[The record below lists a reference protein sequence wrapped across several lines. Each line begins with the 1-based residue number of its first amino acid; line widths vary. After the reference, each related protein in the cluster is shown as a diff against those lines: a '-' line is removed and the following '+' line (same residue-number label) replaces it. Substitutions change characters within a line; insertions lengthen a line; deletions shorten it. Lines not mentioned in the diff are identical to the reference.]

1 MKFIKMHAL
10 GNDFVLIHKAD
21 LGNADMI
28 TVLSNR
34 QIGIGFDQAII
45 IDDFDASNT
54 YFTITFLNAD
64 GSQAGGCGNGTRAA
78 AGYFHKE
85 TGKKEFNIHI
95 TLPSGGVD
103 IVTAYIIQEGNVSI
117 KMPNPKFS
125 AEQIPLSDL
134 TLNPQALEIEGSGD
148 FYYYQKG
155 IQLKLN
161 TLQNGFCVNVGNPHY
176 VMMIDDYNKFL
187 NFPLEGIGSYV
198 EHHKLFPE
206 RINFE
211 IIHVRDRNLIEM
223 RVWERG
229 TGITQACGTGACA
242 SVIAGVKQGLI
253 DNKTTVI
260 MDGGTLQIDYNPQT
274 NDLFMQGDY
283 HFVYEGHLL

>member
-85 TGKKEFNIHI
+85 TNKKEFNIHI
-95 TLPSGGVD
+95 TLPNGGFDVVHAQ
-103 IVTAYIIQEGNVSI
+103 ILENNLVKI
-117 KMPNPKFS
+117 KMPSPRFEAS
-125 AEQIPLSDL
+125 QIPLSDP
-134 TLNPQALEIEGSGD
+134 TLNPQELETPN
-148 FYYYQKG
+148 FNK
-155 IQLKLN
+155 
-161 TLQNGFCVNVGNPHY
+161 NGFCVNVGNPHY
-176 VMMIDDYNKFL
+176 VMIIENDDDFS
-187 NFPLEGIGSYV
+187 NFPLESIGYV
-198 EHHKLFPE
+198 IEHDALFPE

-211 IIHVRDRNLIEM
+211 IIFIESRNKIKM

-260 MDGGTLQIDYNPQT
+260 MDGGTLHIDYNPQT